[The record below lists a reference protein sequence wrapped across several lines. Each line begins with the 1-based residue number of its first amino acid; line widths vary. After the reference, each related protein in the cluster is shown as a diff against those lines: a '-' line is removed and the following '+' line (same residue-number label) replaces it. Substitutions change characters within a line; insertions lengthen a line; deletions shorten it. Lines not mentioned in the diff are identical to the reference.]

1 MIYVNY
7 SSGARDLFTRW
18 YEERY
23 GAAAQED
30 ELFQKLTHRAHLHVK
45 KIAAVYALLEN
56 DPAAA
61 YASGEL
67 LCTDITADQMQAAL
81 DVVTYT
87 LESARYLANTWTGPR
102 SAQQETQQRLEQ
114 RVRLMLHKHGC
125 MRKSA
130 LLRHLNN
137 TSTDELNRALEA
149 LNGSELTYSD
159 KARPQWVHARKCQCS
174 KRAPAADS
182 SEHKG
187 EK

>member
-1 MIYVNY
+1 M
-7 SSGARDLFTRW
+7 SGARTGTTGTTTPRRRQLIR
-18 YEERY
+18 
-23 GAAAQED
+23 GAR
-30 ELFQKLTHRAHLHVK
+30 HRVCAW
-45 KIAAVYALLEN
+45 AALLN
-56 DPAAA
+56 
-61 YASGEL
+61 S
-67 LCTDITADQMQAAL
+67 IL
-81 DVVTYT
+81 DDLQRLWNLILFHSRQSQT

-149 LNGSELTYSD
+149 LNGSELTYSE

-187 EK
+187 ET